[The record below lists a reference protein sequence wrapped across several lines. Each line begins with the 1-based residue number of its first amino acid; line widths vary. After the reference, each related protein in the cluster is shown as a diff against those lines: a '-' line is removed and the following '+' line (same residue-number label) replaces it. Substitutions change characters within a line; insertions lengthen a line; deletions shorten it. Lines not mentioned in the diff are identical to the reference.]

1 MMVLNV
7 KTFHSLIPLIFR
19 MNLVLKSEHIK
30 LKRIWV
36 KQERQQ
42 ICTIW
47 RILSLR
53 DGCFVN

>member
-36 KQERQQ
+36 KQERQ
-42 ICTIW
+42 
-47 RILSLR
+47 
-53 DGCFVN
+53 